1 MKIGQLLFYC
11 YINGGIDGYL
21 RRYTYVRMNIFM
33 YGKMHGYAV
42 SYFESK
48 STALV
53 VKEPCSVIHP
63 LKKVL
68 LRTTMQLPSYIKVNI
83 NSAYTIA
90 AGLMS
95 TVC

>member
-1 MKIGQLLFYC
+1 MGQLLFYC

-21 RRYTYVRMNIFM
+21 RQYTYVRMNISM
-33 YGKMHGYAV
+33 YGKMHGHAV
-42 SYFESK
+42 SYFNLK

-53 VKEPCSVIHP
+53 LKEPRSVIHP
-63 LKKVL
+63 VKKVS
-68 LRTTMQLPSYIKVNI
+68 LRTTIQLPSYIKINI